1 MYAICQDVELVKRF
15 GRWISSSFSLYLWER
30 KDATADLA
38 SQMVQTSGTLQLS
51 HGLGA
56 EVAAKQQEKRRVRF
70 LLPGGTE

>member
-1 MYAICQDVELVKRF
+1 M
-15 GRWISSSFSLYLWER
+15 WER